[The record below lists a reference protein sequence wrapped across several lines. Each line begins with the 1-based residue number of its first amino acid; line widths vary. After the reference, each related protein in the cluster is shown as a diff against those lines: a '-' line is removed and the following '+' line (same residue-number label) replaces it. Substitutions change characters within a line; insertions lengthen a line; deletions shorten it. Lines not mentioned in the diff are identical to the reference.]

1 MYILYLDESG
11 THTHARYFVLAGL
24 AIHESET
31 HRLTRLLDDLERE
44 YFPDAAEPIEF
55 HASKLHVAERHAKPP
70 FDALSHERRAEL
82 IDATYQVIADS
93 RATLFAIV
101 IEKKSAGETVYEDAF
116 EQIVSKFDRM
126 LRRPG
131 ATRTPNEHGL
141 VVIADS
147 PYQTTITDRARRV
160 WADGHRWGRL
170 GAIADIPYFAPAS
183 NTRLLQLADFATNA
197 VFRRYER
204 GDARHFDPIAQR
216 FDADGDSLYGLV
228 HTASNRWS
236 CFCPACYLWRLKNP
250 RSGSSTRTLRE
261 DGAEPYSLESTAGE
275 LAAEEC

>member
-11 THTHARYFVLAGL
+11 THKHALYFVLAGL

-31 HRLTRLLDDLERE
+31 FWLTRALDDLERE
-44 YFPDAAEPIEF
+44 YFPDAAQPIEF

-70 FDALSHERRAEL
+70 FDALSHDRRAEL
-82 IDATYQVIADS
+82 IDAIYQVIAGS
-93 RATLFAIV
+93 HATLFAIV
-101 IEKKSAGETVYEDAF
+101 IEKKNAGETVYEDAF

-131 ATRTPNEHGL
+131 ATRMPNERGL

-183 NTRLLQLADFATNA
+183 NTRLLQLADFAANA

-204 GDARHFDPIAQR
+204 GDARHFDPIAPR
-216 FDADGDSLYGLV
+216 FDADGDNLYGLV

-250 RSGSSTRTLRE
+250 RSGGATHMLRE
-261 DGAEPYSLESTAGE
+261 DEAETYGAESVAPNLRPQ
-275 LAAEEC
+275 EC